1 MIETITNKRKRPK
14 LYLPLALTAP
24 RPAALPFR
32 LPPAELRRLVAAMV
46 D

>member
-1 MIETITNKRKRPK
+1 MIETTRNKYRRPK

-24 RPAALPFR
+24 KPAALPTR
-32 LPPAELRRLVAAMV
+32 LPPGELRRLVAAMI

>member
-1 MIETITNKRKRPK
+1 MTKTITSTRKRPK

-24 RPAALPFR
+24 RPAILPFR
-32 LPPAELRRLVAAMV
+32 LPPGELRRLVAAMV